1 MDNEELLQQTIN
13 VTLERL
19 GKQSMSYEAE
29 IANLNAKVIMLNSEV
44 NSLRQKVNSLET
56 QEDS

>member
-13 VTLERL
+13 ITLERL

-29 IANLNAKVIMLNSEV
+29 IANLNAKIIMLNSEIS
-44 NSLRQKVNSLET
+44 SLRQKVSSLESA
-56 QEDS
+56 EDS